1 MRIFSRRHET
11 FFSLERTD
19 AYSNN
24 LLIVAAFY
32 LLCLLDMNGYTLDDM
47 QCCGK

>member
-1 MRIFSRRHET
+1 MRIFSQRREN
-11 FFSLERTD
+11 FFSLKRTD

-24 LLIVAAFY
+24 LLMVAAFY

-47 QCCGK
+47 QRCGK

>member
-1 MRIFSRRHET
+1 MRIFLKGVRI
-11 FFSLERTD
+11 FLVKERTD

-47 QCCGK
+47 QRCGK

>member
-1 MRIFSRRHET
+1 MRKVSQRREN
-11 FFSLERTD
+11 FFSLKRERML
-19 AYSNN
+19 N

>member
-1 MRIFSRRHET
+1 MRIFSRRHEN
-11 FFSLERTD
+11 FFSLKRD